1 MKQKNFLCLFFFLLI
16 LPTIGIAQEKTV
28 TGSVVSETDG
38 MPLLG
43 ASVVVK
49 GTTRG
54 TQTDFDGNFSIQVRE
69 GEVLVF
75 SFVGFSTQERKV
87 TGGGN
92 SLIFNIKLK
101 EEANTL
107 DEVVVTGYG
116 TQSRKTLATSVS
128 KLDTKTLE
136 SAPRANIAT
145 ALQGS
150 VAGLRV
156 TPATGKP
163 GTTPDIQLRGGTD
176 FDGGGSPL
184 ILVDGVPS
192 SFYALNSDDIESI
205 EVLKDAA
212 STAIYGARAANG
224 VVLVTTKK
232 GKLGRS
238 NITFRTKYTLNQKRK
253 LPGYLNARDYI
264 YWNRKAIQNVQDYGV
279 TNFNQ
284 FLTGAHSMGI
294 GNNAT
299 SSTYTTMELTPA
311 NMYLLNYPQW
321 QQMQDPIDPNRTL
334 VFQDNN
340 MSELIFQYSDAKDY
354 SISFDGGNERGSY
367 YLGLGYLDDT
377 GLVLGSNFK
386 RYSGTLNASYKIT
399 DKFKISS
406 NIIYAQTNR
415 QGSFREA
422 LNSYSTEDDYFIFQR
437 FAGQAPTSRI
447 YNTNTDGSSSSE
459 YNPGTN
465 SGFGNPLY
473 YQDKFLRDDLE
484 QRISASVQFDLELAK
499 NLNLMARGSHFAIH
513 NNVETFTKSY
523 INSGALVTN
532 RLAKTNYDR
541 TIRNQGTITLN
552 YKNKLAEK
560 HNFDV
565 LLGGEFFKEKTFNSN
580 AATENSPTD
589 LIRTLNVGATAK
601 DIPSSYKKDYTIV
614 SAFGQFNYDY
624 DNRYLVGLTLR
635 YDGTSKLRDNK
646 YGFFPGS
653 SIGWNVHNESFFTD
667 SKVSQVVSRL
677 KPRVSYGVNGNIDAL
692 TLTIDDKKTYYWLLG
707 QYGVQAPYNGRR
719 GYVNISIP
727 VYYLKWERATT
738 LNFGLDLGLFNNRVN
753 LLADYFIRDVYDKLA
768 DQRIPISTGFSSV
781 KINSGTLRNQG
792 IELEANVR
800 IIDTENM
807 KWNFGANFTRIRN
820 YVRELPYNGNDNN
833 RIGGEEVFD
842 PATGKTI
849 FIGGRQEGQRVGD
862 DLVIGYLDEGVYQ
875 TQEQLDQHKGRKV
888 QFHAGT
894 IPAAQ
899 RGTPILGDTR
909 WKDINGDNIIDSKD
923 RVVLGRTTPSYM
935 GGFSTDFSYKNFSIY
950 VKTDYAVGHLVHNAV
965 RSRGISQAQ
974 GNQNWTSEIKDTWTP
989 ENPTATIPRFDF
1001 TDPRGNHKASGGQA
1015 TSSSRYWEKGD
1026 YLAIRE
1032 ITLSYNLLGNIVGN
1046 HFKDIRFFLTGAN
1059 LAYFTKYTGYL
1070 PEKGGWDV
1078 GRFPLAR
1085 TFTFGVNAT
1094 F

>member
-1 MKQKNFLCLFFFLLI
+1 MKEKLLKKILIFSLSFFFGELM
-16 LPTIGIAQEKTV
+16 AQEIEVSGTV
-28 TGSVVSETDG
+28 TSSSDG
-38 MPLLG
+38 MPLIG
-43 ASVVVK
+43 VSVVVK

-54 TQTDFDGNFSIQVRE
+54 VATDFDGNFTIQAKDGETLQFTSI
-69 GEVLVF
+69 
-75 SFVGFSTQERKV
+75 GFKTLERKV
-87 TGGGN
+87 TGSVMN
-92 SLIFNIKLK
+92 VALE
-101 EEANTL
+101 EEASQL

-116 TQSRKTLATSVS
+116 TQSRNTLATSVS

-136 SAPRANIAT
+136 SAPRANVAT

-163 GTTPDIQLRGGTD
+163 GATPDIQLRGGTD
-176 FDGGGSPL
+176 FNGSGSPL

-238 NITFRTKYTLNQKRK
+238 NITFRTKYTLNKRRK
-253 LPGYLNARDYI
+253 LPEYLNARDYI
-264 YWNRKAIQNVQDYGV
+264 YWNRKAIQNVQSYGV
-279 TNFNQ
+279 TNFNP

-294 GNNAT
+294 GNNTT

-311 NMYLLNYPQW
+311 NAYLLNYPEW

-334 VFQDNN
+334 IFQDNN

-386 RYSGTLNASYKIT
+386 RYSGTLNASYKLT

-406 NIIYAQTNR
+406 NVIYAQTNR
-415 QGSFREA
+415 RGSFREA
-422 LNSYSTEDDYFIFQR
+422 LNSYDNEDDYFIFQR

-447 YNTNTDGSSSSE
+447 YNTNVDGSSSSE

-499 NLNLMARGSHFAIH
+499 NLNLMARGSHFAAH
-513 NNVETFTKSY
+513 NNVETFRKAY

-541 TIRNQGTITLN
+541 TIRNQGTVTLN
-552 YKNKLAEK
+552 YKDKFAEK
-560 HNFDV
+560 HNINMLF
-565 LLGGEFFKEKTFNSN
+565 GGEFFKEMTFNSN
-580 AATENSPTD
+580 ATTENSPTD
-589 LIRTLNVGATAK
+589 LIRTLNVGAASSG
-601 DIPSSYKKDYTIV
+601 IPSSYRKDYTII
-614 SAFGQFNYDY
+614 SGFGQLNYDY
-624 DNRYLVGLTLR
+624 DNRYLVGLTFR

-646 YGFFPGS
+646 YGFFPGA
-653 SIGWNVHNESFFTD
+653 SIGWNVHNESFFAD

-677 KPRVSYGVNGNIDAL
+677 KPRISYGVNGNIDAL
-692 TLTIDDKKTYYWLLG
+692 TLTIDNKKTYYWLLG
-707 QYGVQAPYNGRR
+707 QYGVQDPYNGRK
-719 GYVNISIP
+719 GYVNTSIP

-1001 TDPRGNHKASGGQA
+1001 TDPRGNHKAVGGQA

-1032 ITLSYNLLGNIVGN
+1032 VTLGYNLSGNAIGN
-1046 HFKDIRFFLTGAN
+1046 YFKDVRFFLTGAN

-1070 PEKGGWDV
+1070 PEKGGWDS